1 LRFHFSGDDDIFEE
15 ALTYKDGSMQEPE
28 SATGQE
34 PTVEVPVA
42 EWHKPV
48 MTILQA
54 NSAENGPGAVPDAGV
69 DFS

>member
-1 LRFHFSGDDDIFEE
+1 
-15 ALTYKDGSMQEPE
+15 MQEPE